1 MDSIQAAPRKG
12 QLGRGAIL
20 LVAAGLVLGGCASRG
35 SVAGRV
41 HPPSPDTVVQ
51 AWPVKEKAPRAPTD
65 TARVVQAKGRFA
77 PRVLAVQSGAIIE
90 FVNEDRVYHNAFC
103 LAPKGRFDIG
113 RYRPGQVRR
122 TSFEHPGEYEVF
134 CELHPAEV
142 LYVVVASQQ
151 WNTNAGRDGTFLLAH
166 LPRGEYVLRAWN
178 PRLGSATVRVT
189 VPAKEAVRLNLR
201 G

>member
-1 MDSIQAAPRKG
+1 MDSIQDAPRKRRLA
-12 QLGRGAIL
+12 QGALL

-51 AWPVKEKAPRAPTD
+51 AWPGKEKAPRAPAD
-65 TARVVQAKGRFA
+65 TARVVQTKGRFE

-142 LYVVVASQQ
+142 LYVVVATQQ
-151 WNTNAGRDGTFLLAH
+151 WNTNAGRDGSFLLAH

-178 PRLGSATVRVT
+178 PRLGSATMRVT
-189 VPAKEAVRLNLR
+189 VPAKEAIRLNLR